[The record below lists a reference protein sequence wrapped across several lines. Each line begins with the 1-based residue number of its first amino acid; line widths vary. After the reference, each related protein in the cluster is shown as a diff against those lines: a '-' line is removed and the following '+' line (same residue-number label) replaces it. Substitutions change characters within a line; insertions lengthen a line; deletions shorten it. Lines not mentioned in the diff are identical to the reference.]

1 MAKLDPIYAG
11 LKTVV
16 VSKKRPKLT
25 QTIRKRLTIV
35 MLSQVEIGAIYV
47 KKARP
52 PKHNLIQVSREL
64 CEIRIEQAASQLLQ
78 RHKS

>member
-35 MLSQVEIGAIYV
+35 MLSQAEIGAIYV
-47 KKARP
+47 RKARP

-64 CEIRIEQAASQLLQ
+64 CAIRIEQVASLPLL